1 MASGV
6 YEEGTRLRLG
16 PGLSVALDDLREQAS
31 RASGPGGQAVN
42 KLSTAVELW
51 VIVDAI
57 DGLDEAAKARLR
69 KLAGSKLTKADEV
82 HLRSEDARS
91 QRDNRQTTREKLAEL
106 VARARVRPAV
116 RKKTK
121 PSRGAKRRRLEAKK
135 QHGEKKARRAGD
147 RVY

>member
-6 YEEGTRLRLG
+6 YEEGGQLRLG
-16 PGLSVALDDLREQAS
+16 PGLSAPLDLLREQAS

-51 VIVDAI
+51 IAVDAI
-57 DGLDEAAKARLR
+57 DGLDDSAKARLR
-69 KLAGSKLTKADEV
+69 KLAGSKLTKADEL

-91 QRDNRQTTREKLAEL
+91 QRDNRQTNREKLAEL
-106 VARARVRPAV
+106 VARARVRPTP

-121 PSRGAKRRRLEAKK
+121 PSRGAKRRRLQAKRE
-135 QHGEKKARRAGD
+135 HGEKKARRAGD
-147 RVY
+147 RVA